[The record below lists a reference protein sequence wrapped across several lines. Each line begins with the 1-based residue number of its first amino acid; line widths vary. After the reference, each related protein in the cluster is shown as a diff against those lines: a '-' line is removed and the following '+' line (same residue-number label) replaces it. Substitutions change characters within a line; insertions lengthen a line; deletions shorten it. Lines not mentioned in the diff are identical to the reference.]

1 MDRSIN
7 WKQYMAT
14 QRLNF
19 AEWTPDQP
27 TVAGTL
33 LDVNNAVPLLTGYGL
48 FPQAV
53 DYSNNAGED
62 LNNVYAGKFSNI
74 TELFAGGA
82 SKLFKYNSGTQNL
95 TDVSKVGGY
104 SGERWEFVQYGDALL
119 ATNNAEKIQVWY
131 VNSST
136 AFADVAATAPVA
148 KYVTVIR
155 DFVVAANLS
164 GAPNKVQWSDLND
177 ETNWTA
183 GAASQSDFQIISDGG
198 NIRGITGG
206 EFGIILLERA
216 IVRMSYIGSPYFFQF
231 DTISRGLGCISGASV
246 AQYGG
251 ITYFISDDGFYSC
264 NGTNLDGIGTEKVDR
279 YLFGTLDLT
288 KIDTIS
294 TAVDPIRNIVLWNY
308 PNISGGRS
316 IIMYNWQ
323 LKKWSKADTDVDY
336 ISSVATSGMTLEDLD
351 AIGALDD
358 LTTSL
363 DSRLYI
369 GGKFLFAGVRGEKVV
384 TFTGARSTATF
395 TVGDIEQGYN
405 SLAQLARPMIQDGS
419 ATVATSSRKNLADT
433 VTYGSAVAANSDG
446 RCSIRSAG
454 RFHRFIVT
462 PTGNWTNA
470 VGVDI
475 DFVDRGTR

>member
-1 MDRSIN
+1 
-7 WKQYMAT
+7 MAT

-33 LDVNNAVPLLTGYGL
+33 LDVNNAVPLLTGYGI
-48 FPQAV
+48 FPAAV
-53 DYSNNAGED
+53 DYSNAAGEA

-74 TELFAGGA
+74 TELFAGGTSA
-82 SKLFKYNSGTQNL
+82 LYKYTSGTGAL

-104 SGERWEFVQYGDALL
+104 AGERWEFVQYGDALL
-119 ATNNAEKIQVWY
+119 ATNNDDKIQAWY
-131 VNSST
+131 VDTST
-136 AFADVAATAPVA
+136 AFADVAATAPVC
-148 KYVTVIR
+148 KYITVIR
-155 DFVVAANLS
+155 DFVVAANLA
-164 GAPNKVQWSDLND
+164 GEPNKVQWCDIND
-177 ETNWTA
+177 ETNWTS
-183 GAASQSDFQIISDGG
+183 GGASQSDFQIISDGG

-206 EFGIILLERA
+206 EFGIILMERG

-231 DTISRGLGCISGASV
+231 DTISRGLGCISGSSV
-246 AQYGG
+246 AQYGSN
-251 ITYFISDDGFYSC
+251 TFFISDDGFYSC
-264 NGTNLDGIGTEKVDR
+264 DGTNLTGIGTEKVDR
-279 YLFGTLDLT
+279 YLFSTLDLGN
-288 KIDTIS
+288 IDSIS

-308 PNISGGRS
+308 PNVSGGRS

-336 ISSVATSGMTLEDLD
+336 LSSVATSGMTLEDLD

-358 LTTSL
+358 ITTSL

-369 GGKFLFAGVRGEKVV
+369 GGKFLFAGVRGEKIV
-384 TFTGARSTATF
+384 TFTGARTTATF
-395 TVGDIEQGYN
+395 TIGDIEQGYN
-405 SLAQLARPMIQDGS
+405 SVAQLARPMIQDGS
-419 ATVATSSRKNLADT
+419 ATVASSARKNLADT
-433 VTYGSAVAANSDG
+433 VTYNSAVAASSEG
-446 RCSIRSAG
+446 RCPLRSAG

-475 DFVDRGTR
+475 DFVDRGVR

>member
-1 MDRSIN
+1 
-7 WKQYMAT
+7 MAT

-33 LDVNNAVPLLTGYGL
+33 LDVNNAVPLLTGYGI
-48 FPQAV
+48 FPASV
-53 DYSNNAGED
+53 DYSNDAGEA

-74 TELFAGGA
+74 TELFAGGTSA
-82 SKLFKYNSGTQNL
+82 LYKYTSGTGAL

-104 SGERWEFVQYGDALL
+104 AGERWEFVQYGDALL
-119 ATNNAEKIQVWY
+119 ATNNDDKIQAWY
-131 VNSST
+131 VDTST
-136 AFADVAATAPVA
+136 AFADVAATAPVC
-148 KYVTVIR
+148 KYITVIR
-155 DFVVAANLS
+155 DFVVAANLA
-164 GAPNKVQWSDLND
+164 GEPNKVQWCDIND
-177 ETNWTA
+177 ETNWTS
-183 GAASQSDFQIISDGG
+183 GGASQSDFQIISDGG

-206 EFGIILLERA
+206 EFGIILMERG

-231 DTISRGLGCISGASV
+231 DTISRGLGCISGSSV
-246 AQYGG
+246 AQYGSN
-251 ITYFISDDGFYSC
+251 TFFISDDGFYSC
-264 NGTNLDGIGTEKVDR
+264 DGTNLTGIGTEKVDR
-279 YLFGTLDLT
+279 YLFSTLDLGN
-288 KIDTIS
+288 IDSIS

-308 PNISGGRS
+308 PNVSGGRS

-336 ISSVATSGMTLEDLD
+336 LSSVATSGMTLEDLD

-358 LTTSL
+358 ITTSL

-369 GGKFLFAGVRGEKVV
+369 GGKFLFAGVRGEKIV
-384 TFTGARSTATF
+384 TFTGARTTATF
-395 TVGDIEQGYN
+395 TIGDIEQGYN
-405 SLAQLARPMIQDGS
+405 SVAQLARPMIQDGS
-419 ATVATSSRKNLADT
+419 ATVASSARKNLADT
-433 VTYGSAVAANSDG
+433 VTYNSAVAASSEG
-446 RCSIRSAG
+446 RCPLRSAG

-475 DFVDRGTR
+475 DFVDRGVR